1 MCIRMTKGQ
10 KHGGSPLPSGSALPS
25 GSPSGS
31 ASPLQQGGQIMNL
44 YQELL
49 NTIDSPIKLVYGVV
63 VILLITYSSLI
74 PSEYRTFADSVLGKL
89 FGIGI
94 IYAVTETMGWVYGLL
109 TAMAFLL
116 LLQGAARLQEG
127 FDGGGTV
134 SEKKTVG
141 GKWFV
146 EKVLGKPDVIA
157 TDHVMT
163 SAIDSL

>member
-1 MCIRMTKGQ
+1 MTKGQ
-10 KHGGSPLPSGSALPS
+10 KQISASPLKQP
-25 GSPSGS
+25 
-31 ASPLQQGGQIMNL
+31 SPLQQGSSMTLQQGGQSQIMNL

-49 NTIDSPIKLVYGVV
+49 NNVDSPTKLLYGVALV
-63 VILLITYSSLI
+63 LLITYSSLI
-74 PSEYRTFADSVLGKL
+74 PSEYRTFADSVLGRL

-146 EKVLGKPDVIA
+146 EKVLGRPDIIA
-157 TDHVMT
+157 TDRVVT

>member
-1 MCIRMTKGQ
+1 MTKGQ
-10 KHGGSPLPSGSALPS
+10 KQNSASPLKQA
-25 GSPSGS
+25 SPLQ
-31 ASPLQQGGQIMNL
+31 ASPLQQGSSMTLQQGGQSQIMNL

-49 NTIDSPIKLVYGVV
+49 TTIDSPTKLLYGVALV
-63 VILLITYSSLI
+63 LLITYSSLI
-74 PSEYRTFADSVLGKL
+74 PSEYRTFADSVLGRL

-146 EKVLGKPDVIA
+146 EKVLGKPDIIA
-157 TDHVMT
+157 TDRVVT

>member
-1 MCIRMTKGQ
+1 MTKGQ
-10 KHGGSPLPSGSALPS
+10 KQNSVSPLKQ
-25 GSPSGS
+25 
-31 ASPLQQGGQIMNL
+31 ASPLQQGPSMTLQQGGQSQIMNL

-49 NTIDSPIKLVYGVV
+49 NNVDSPAKLLYGVALV
-63 VILLITYSSLI
+63 LLITYSSLI
-74 PSEYRTFADSVLGKL
+74 PSEYRTFADSVLGRL

-146 EKVLGKPDVIA
+146 EKVLGRPNIIA
-157 TDHVMT
+157 TDRVVT

>member
-1 MCIRMTKGQ
+1 MTKGQ

>member
-1 MCIRMTKGQ
+1 MTKGQ
-10 KHGGSPLPSGSALPS
+10 KQNL
-25 GSPSGS
+25 
-31 ASPLQQGGQIMNL
+31 ASQQMQQMQQMQQGGQNQIMNL

-49 NTIDSPIKLVYGVV
+49 TTIDSPAKLVYGVAL
-63 VILLITYSSLI
+63 ILLITYSSLI
-74 PSEYRTFADSVLGKL
+74 PSEYRTFADSILGKL

-116 LLQGAARLQEG
+116 LLQGATRLQEG

-157 TDHVMT
+157 TDRVQT
-163 SAIDSL
+163 AAIDSL